1 MANELPHAVAAIRDV
16 VLADGKTYRMSPL
29 DLKAW
34 GEIDLWLEG
43 YIKQRAARVYA
54 DAPAAIKDEGLRVAF
69 ARANKVSFA
78 NVDGMMLLTTPEG
91 TARVL
96 WHALRKEYPSLTID
110 EVKGLWTDEV
120 GREIERRLE
129 EANRLVDPTGA
140 KMSPETPTP
149 TPTLTSP

>member
-16 VLADGKTYRMSPL
+16 LLADGKTYRMSPL
-29 DLKAW
+29 DLNAW

-43 YIKQRAARVYA
+43 YIKQRATRVYA

-96 WHALRKEYPSLTID
+96 WHALRKEHPLLTID
-110 EVKGLWTDEV
+110 TVKGLWTDEV
-120 GREIERRLE
+120 GAEIERRLE
-129 EANRLVDPTGA
+129 EANRLVDPTRS
-140 KMSPETPTP
+140 KDKIPVKPP
-149 TPTLTSP
+149 TSP